1 MKNAIFNYITFNK
14 DININTINGIHSADG
29 LYDHMETHGCW
40 TNDELRYPY

>member
-29 LYDHMETHGCW
+29 LYDHMKLMDVGQMM
-40 TNDELRYPY
+40 N